1 MSEPVD
7 TSRVFKQPVLCV
19 SCDEAF
25 YFTLSSIAENQEL
38 VCPQCGKR
46 INLRDETYLPLVSTI
61 REVIGVIK
69 AMKVDQ
75 HGAPLERPVD

>member
-25 YFTLSSIAENQEL
+25 YFTLSSIVENQEL
-38 VCPQCGKR
+38 VCPQCGER
-46 INLRDETYLPLVSTI
+46 INLRDETYLPLVATI
-61 REVIGVIK
+61 REVIGLIK
-69 AMKVDQ
+69 AMV
-75 HGAPLERPVD
+75 RP

>member
-25 YFTLSSIAENQEL
+25 YFTLSSIVEKQEL
-38 VCPQCGKR
+38 ECPHDATDASR
-46 INLRDETYLPLVSTI
+46 DSLR
-61 REVIGVIK
+61 GVT
-69 AMKVDQ
+69 VVN
-75 HGAPLERPVD
+75 GLSGT